1 MSVTCDGALFEFNV
15 VYRADFESG
24 LLPISDLES
33 RFGSIEVS
41 QKAVDRCA
49 ALVDAECKS
58 LLPPSPS

>member
-1 MSVTCDGALFEFNV
+1 VTGLFSSLMWCIE
-15 VYRADFESG
+15 RILKSG